1 MPCNGDNQHRSIVP
15 VPYRVLGWDHVPLT
29 QRKLRKYGEICEQ
42 SVGALRTYRGRF
54 LRRLRTEW
62 AEKYEVVPLN
72 DGIPDQAPRGRIDAC
87 ATDADPA
94 SSTKDQEVGEIGT
107 E

>member
-1 MPCNGDNQHRSIVP
+1 M
-15 VPYRVLGWDHVPLT
+15 
-29 QRKLRKYGEICEQ
+29 
-42 SVGALRTYRGRF
+42 TYRGRF

-94 SSTKDQEVGEIGT
+94 SSTKDQEVGELGT
-107 E
+107 EGAPLHFDEHKRLQHVTLH